1 MLLRGALLAI
11 LLFSALWAETV
22 LAGSSFLSPEYKKIQ
37 QRKDSRRPTT
47 TTTTLHRRSMEGFS
61 DTDEAWAED
70 GSNGVEIKFNVPFEI
85 CVKLTEEQY
94 QEYGQKLEKMLGDIL
109 EENTKGTYKQI

>member
-11 LLFSALWAETV
+11 LFSALWAETV

-37 QRKDSRRPTT
+37 QRKYSRRPTT
-47 TTTTLHRRSMEGFS
+47 TTTTFHRRSVESFS
-61 DTDEAWAED
+61 DADKAWAED

-85 CVKLTEEQY
+85 CIKLTEEQY

-109 EENTKGTYKQI
+109 EENSKGTYNQI